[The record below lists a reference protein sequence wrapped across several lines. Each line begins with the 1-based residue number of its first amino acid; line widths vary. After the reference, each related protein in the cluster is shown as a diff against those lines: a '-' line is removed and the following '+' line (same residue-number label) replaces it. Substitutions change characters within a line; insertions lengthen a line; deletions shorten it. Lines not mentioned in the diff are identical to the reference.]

1 VKIRIEAI
9 ITIIVAFVVFAGCR
23 KTSSEQ
29 QTAASPTPV
38 AQQEA
43 VPLGGTA
50 QAGQKYFFRGNIAN
64 LSIEMQLLRDGE
76 HLSGTYF
83 YPKVGKNISLS
94 GTVDK
99 DNNVTL
105 NESDE
110 TGKQTGTF
118 KGKWQTASDSPDPS
132 IFEIEGKWSKPD
144 GSKPTEFMVTQQPY
158 EFTANVQVNAKIIKD
173 ANKQKLYSVTAEYP
187 QIEGDSRFDG
197 FNREARA
204 LVTKDTGAFK
214 AGETSADANEVTG
227 LTSENQTSTMEI
239 SYDFHYANDNLISVA
254 FNEGMYSR
262 GAAHGNSTTQVIN
275 YDVKSGKKLALGDLF
290 KDKSKYLS
298 VIASYCQNELGER
311 AKKRDA
317 MILPE
322 LIGTGAG
329 PRADNYKAWNITKK
343 GLWITFDPYQVAAY
357 AAGPQYILVPY
368 SVLKD
373 IIKPDGPIAMYAQ

>member
-1 VKIRIEAI
+1 MKIRIAAVVSI
-9 ITIIVAFVVFAGCR
+9 IIALVVFGGCR
-23 KTSSEQ
+23 KPISEQ
-29 QTAASPTPV
+29 QQTASATPV

-43 VPLGGTA
+43 APLGGTA
-50 QAGQKYFFRGNIAN
+50 QAGQKYFFRGTIAS
-64 LSIEMQLLRDGE
+64 LSIEMQLVRDGE

-83 YPKVGKNISLS
+83 YPKVGKNITLN

-105 NESDE
+105 NEADE
-110 TGKQTGTF
+110 TGKQTGMF
-118 KGKWQTASDSPDPS
+118 KGRWQTASDSPDPS
-132 IFEIEGKWSKPD
+132 IYEIEGKWSRPD
-144 GSKPTEFMVTQQPY
+144 GSKSTEFMVTQQPY
-158 EFTANVQVNAKIIKD
+158 EFTGNVQVTAKVIKD

-187 QIEGDSRFDG
+187 QIDGDSRFDG

-204 LVTKDTGAFK
+204 LVTKDSSAFK
-214 AGETSADANEVTG
+214 AGETSEDANDVTG
-227 LTSENQTSTMEI
+227 LTTENQTSTMDVG
-239 SYDFHYANDNLISVA
+239 YDFYYATDNLVSVA
-254 FNEGMYSR
+254 FTEGMYSR

-298 VIASYCQNELGER
+298 VIASYCQKELKER
-311 AKKRDA
+311 AKKPDA
-317 MILPE
+317 MVLDE
-322 LIGTGAG
+322 LIDSGAG

-368 SVLKD
+368 SVVKD
-373 IIKPDGPIAMYAQ
+373 IIKPDGPIAAYAQ